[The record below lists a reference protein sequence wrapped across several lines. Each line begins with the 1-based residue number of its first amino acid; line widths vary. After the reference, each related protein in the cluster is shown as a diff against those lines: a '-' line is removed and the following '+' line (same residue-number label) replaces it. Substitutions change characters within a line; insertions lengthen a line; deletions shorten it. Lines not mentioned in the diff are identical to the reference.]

1 MQDLKLLANFDRV
14 AWRLRRL
21 KPIAVKNDVHTQLSR
36 KNHQLNLQQLRFK
49 TRLRKSTTQVPQNTR
64 SRPHTC

>member
-21 KPIAVKNDVHTQLSR
+21 KPIAVKNDVHTHLGLEKRQLTLR
-36 KNHQLNLQQLRFK
+36 QLRFK
-49 TRLRKSTTQVPQNTR
+49 TRLRESANQVPQSIR
-64 SRPHTC
+64 LRPHTC